1 MVQINN
7 SFSNQNYLP
16 YSVGLLQ
23 GFAQK
28 YLSDK
33 ESFEFLLPIY
43 KRIPVKIAVQS
54 LLDADMVFFS
64 TYVWNFKISLEI
76 ARQIKKDKP
85 EAMIIFGGPQV
96 PNKGI
101 ENFLRSNPFI
111 DMACHGEGEKPF
123 LAILENY
130 SKRDWAM
137 VPSISYINEEGKFVQ
152 TPLCNRI
159 SQLDKIP
166 SPYICSIFEPL
177 IETNPEEVWLAL
189 WETNRG
195 CPFSCTYCVWGGNT
209 QKRVYAYN
217 IERLY
222 QEVDWFSQHKIEF
235 IFCCDAN
242 FAILKRDVDIVK
254 RFAQN
259 KRRYGYPQVLS
270 AQSTKDFTEHAYRTY
285 KVMSDSGL
293 NKGVAIALQSLNE
306 DTLKNAKR
314 RNMPVEVFRGVQQRL
329 TSVNI
334 ETFTDIILGLPS
346 ETYDTFVNGVSSV
359 IENGQHNRIQFNNL
373 SILIGAEM
381 ENPEYQKK
389 FGFNIVETKVLN
401 MHGSLS
407 ATEEVEEMQRL
418 VVGTNTMLKSDWV
431 RVRAFGWMT
440 ALLHL
445 DKLLQVVFV
454 ILHKVFSISYRDLIE
469 IFSEGKETP
478 PILSQIRSFFLE
490 KAVELQNGGP
500 EFCESK
506 KWLNIWWPADELIF
520 IKLCTEDKL
529 SEFYQAVGQVIS
541 RYLQNRKL
549 QDYQSILHDS
559 IALNQNLIK
568 LPFQDK
574 DLKLCLSYNIW
585 DVYHSAVRGIDI
597 PLKRGKFCYKIDRTS
612 NKWSSWEE
620 WCQKVVW
627 YGNKKG
633 AYSYNV
639 LR

>member
-130 SKRDWAM
+130 SKRYWAM